1 MCSIPLGASYASAGT
16 REHARNELVEKF
28 EWDSIGGAMS
38 TAQLNWIGETAQIP
52 VLAAEHYSWYAIQ
65 IRFRFEKKVAV
76 QLQAKGIET
85 FLPFIKQV
93 HRWSDRRQV
102 IELPL
107 FPGYGFV
114 RIAAVPDHR
123 LRVLQT
129 VGLTGFVTMNGTP
142 IPVPEKQI
150 EDVQRLLS
158 NNLACRAYPFI
169 KVRQRVR
176 IRGGGL
182 DGVEGMLVSEN
193 KDHSLVISIESI
205 HRSLAIRIEGYDVE
219 AV

>member
-16 REHARNELVEKF
+16 GEHAVNELVKKF
-28 EWDSIGGAMS
+28 EWDSMGGAMS
-38 TAQLNWIGETAQIP
+38 TAQLNWNNETAQIP
-52 VLAAEHYSWYAIQ
+52 ALAAEHYSWYAIQ
-65 IRFRFEKKVAV
+65 TRVRFEKKVAF

-93 HRWSDRRQV
+93 HRWSDRHQV

-114 RIAAVPDHR
+114 RIPAAPDHR
-123 LRVLQT
+123 LRVVQT
-129 VGLTGFVTMNGTP
+129 VGLTGFVTMNGAP

-150 EDVQRLLS
+150 EDVQLLLS
-158 NNLACRAYPFI
+158 NNLPCRTYPFI
-169 KVRQRVR
+169 NVGQRVR
-176 IRGGGL
+176 IRGGSL

-205 HRSLAIRIEGYDVE
+205 QRSLAIRIEGYDVE

>member
-1 MCSIPLGASYASAGT
+1 
-16 REHARNELVEKF
+16 VEKF

-38 TAQLNWIGETAQIP
+38 TAQLNWISETAQIP
-52 VLAAEHYSWYAIQ
+52 APAAEDCSWYAIQ
-65 IRFRFEKKVAV
+65 TRVRFEKKVAF

-93 HRWSDRRQV
+93 HRWSDRHQV
-102 IELPL
+102 MELPL

-114 RIAAVPDHR
+114 RIPAAPDHR
-123 LRVLQT
+123 LRVVQT
-129 VGLTGFVTMNGTP
+129 VGLTGFVTMNGAP

-150 EDVQRLLS
+150 EDVQLLFS
-158 NNLACRAYPFI
+158 NNLPCRTYPFI
-169 KVRQRVR
+169 KIGQRVR
-176 IRGGGL
+176 IRGGSL

-205 HRSLAIRIEGYDVE
+205 QRSLAIRIEGYDVE

>member
-1 MCSIPLGASYASAGT
+1 
-16 REHARNELVEKF
+16 
-28 EWDSIGGAMS
+28 MS
-38 TAQLNWIGETAQIP
+38 TAQLNWISETAQIP
-52 VLAAEHYSWYAIQ
+52 VLAAEDYSWYAIQ
-65 IRFRFEKKVAV
+65 TRIRFEKKVLV
-76 QLQAKGIET
+76 QLQNKGIET
-85 FLPFIKQV
+85 FLPLVKEI

-129 VGLTGFVTMNGTP
+129 GGLTGFVTMNGTP

-150 EDVQRLLS
+150 EDVQLLLS
-158 NNLACRAYPFI
+158 NNLPSRAYPFI
-169 KVRQRVR
+169 KVGQRVR

-205 HRSLAIRIEGYDVE
+205 QRSLAIRIEGYDVE